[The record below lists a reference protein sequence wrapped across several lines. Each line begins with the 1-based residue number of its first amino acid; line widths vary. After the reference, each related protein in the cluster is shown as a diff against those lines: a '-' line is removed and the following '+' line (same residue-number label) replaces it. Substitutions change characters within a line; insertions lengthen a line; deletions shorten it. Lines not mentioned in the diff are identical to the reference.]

1 MISYRSIFGA
11 MIASALFALAMLFL
25 TGCETL
31 RFGVQTDFGSFSY
44 ELPKPRTS
52 K

>member
-1 MISYRSIFGA
+1 MRSLLGTLLAAAF
-11 MIASALFALAMLFL
+11 LALALAFL

-31 RFGVQTDFGSFSY
+31 RFGVQTDFGTFSY
-44 ELPKPRTS
+44 ELPKPRPG

>member
-1 MISYRSIFGA
+1 MNPYRAIFSG
-11 MIASALFALAMLFL
+11 MIAAALFCLIMLFL